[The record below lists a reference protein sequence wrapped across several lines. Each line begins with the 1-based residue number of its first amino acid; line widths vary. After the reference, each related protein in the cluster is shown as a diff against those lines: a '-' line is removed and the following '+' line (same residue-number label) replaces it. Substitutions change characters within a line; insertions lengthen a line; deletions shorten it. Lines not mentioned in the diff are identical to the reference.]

1 MPFRRSIAYSASED
15 RLQKL
20 IEERLRE
27 GANKKEVDQ
36 RIWDLFG
43 ETWCVMV
50 TDLVGFS
57 RGVEDF
63 GIVHF
68 LQTIFE
74 SERIL
79 VPIAERNDG
88 ILLKMDGDSFLVVFR
103 NPKKGLRAALE
114 MQEAAM
120 HYSLERDAEEKV
132 LLSIGLGYGLVLRI
146 GDADVFGGE
155 VNSAFVLGE
164 DTAGGHEILMTRAM
178 RDAIGTVDGY
188 DFVEVTATKAGTSG
202 AFMLTKIS

>member
-20 IEERLRE
+20 LEERLRA
-27 GANKKEVDQ
+27 GANKKEIDQ

-57 RGVEDF
+57 RGVEEF

-103 NPKKGLRAALE
+103 NPEKGLRAAIE
-114 MQEAAM
+114 MQEEAAR
-120 HYSLERDAEEKV
+120 YSENREAEEKV
-132 LLSIGLGYGLVLRI
+132 ILGIGLGYGHVLRI

-155 VNSAFVLGE
+155 VNAAFVLGE
-164 DTAGGHEILMTRAM
+164 DTARAHEILVTRAM
-178 RDAIGTVDGY
+178 RDAIGDAKGY
-188 DFVEVTATKAGTSG
+188 AFTEVTAAKACESG
-202 AFMLTKIS
+202 AFRLTTTP